1 MYRTT
6 YEGNDSMKQW
16 ILPLALT
23 ALLAGCGTADEAPME
38 QAAEETK
45 APLPEAVETL
55 YTSYQQALETGDAEA
70 LKAIDYAGELTDI
83 PATGAEMRDLT
94 PGDMYESWV
103 NEDGDVAFIVHEM
116 EDADGNELPN
126 RLSKVAIKDG
136 VDWKLVVTPALIPAD
151 VIGEVGNM
159 LTGIEANE
167 YGVNPEANARLAD
180 VPEDEAGPIYDQV
193 NAQTDYVALE
203 ADNNVFLLM
212 AETLTVPENQD
223 TMAEYFEAYRTWYT
237 DNEAA
242 LKKAAATED
251 PVEYLEV
258 LEPLKK
264 KLEQAI
270 DGYDENLV
278 DPSFG

>member
-1 MYRTT
+1 M
-6 YEGNDSMKQW
+6 NKWMM
-16 ILPLALT
+16 PLALT
-23 ALLAGCGTADEAPME
+23 VLLAGCGTADETPTE
-38 QAAEETK
+38 EAAEETK
-45 APLPEAVETL
+45 TPLPEAVETL
-55 YTSYQQALETGDAEA
+55 YTSYQQALENGDAA
-70 LKAIDYAGELTDI
+70 TLKAIDYAGELTDI
-83 PATGAEMRDLT
+83 PATGAEMRGLT

-126 RLSKVAIKDG
+126 RLSKVAIKEG
-136 VDWKLVVTPALIPAD
+136 EDWKLVVTPALIPAD
-151 VIGEVGNM
+151 VIGEVGDI

-167 YGVNPEANARLAD
+167 YGVNAEANARLAE

-223 TMAEYFEAYRTWYT
+223 TMANYFEAYRTWYT

-258 LEPLKK
+258 LEPLKQ

>member
-1 MYRTT
+1 M
-6 YEGNDSMKQW
+6 
-16 ILPLALT
+16 
-23 ALLAGCGTADEAPME
+23 
-38 QAAEETK
+38 
-45 APLPEAVETL
+45 
-55 YTSYQQALETGDAEA
+55 
-70 LKAIDYAGELTDI
+70 
-83 PATGAEMRDLT
+83 
-94 PGDMYESWV
+94 
-103 NEDGDVAFIVHEM
+103 
-116 EDADGNELPN
+116 
-126 RLSKVAIKDG
+126 
-136 VDWKLVVTPALIPAD
+136 
-151 VIGEVGNM
+151 
-159 LTGIEANE
+159 
-167 YGVNPEANARLAD
+167 NPEANARLAE

-242 LKKAAATED
+242 LQKAAATED
-251 PVEYLEV
+251 PVEYLEA
-258 LEPLKK
+258 LEPLKQ